1 MSNHPSIHPVS
12 LEDVFQINDISL
24 LSNEQLH
31 NDLSDYINNLIITNF
46 ERLIQ
51 LLYRIDVSE
60 YKLKILL
67 KEHPTEDAGRIIA
80 DLIIE
85 RQRQKILLKQT
96 FSNNDSISEEER
108 W

>member
-1 MSNHPSIHPVS
+1 MSNYQSTHSVS
-12 LEDVFQINDISL
+12 LEDIFQINDISL

-31 NDLSDYINNLIITNF
+31 KDLSAYINNLIITNF

-60 YKLKILL
+60 YKLKALL
-67 KEHPTEDAGRIIA
+67 KENPTEDAGLIIA

-85 RQRQKILLKQT
+85 RQRQKIRLKQT
-96 FSNNDSISEEER
+96 FSNNDAISEEER